1 MEWVEVETLPMECQ
15 DCQEEECYN
24 CDHAGKQ
31 WQSLKEDALRLRRKG
46 LVKAIE
52 RFSDKLRKS
61 TENCVAIENKSCAF
75 SSIWLFS
82 VLS

>member
-31 WQSLKEDALRLRRKG
+31 WQLLKEDALRLRRKG

-52 RFSDKLRKS
+52 RLQRQIEEIDRELRGNR
-61 TENCVAIENKSCAF
+61 E
-75 SSIWLFS
+75 
-82 VLS
+82 